1 LTVRRWVMKWIGVAA
16 VDVVLLVGLLAVWM
30 GLRAV
35 AELLAERGPQC
46 GCHAMA
52 KTGKDEMTCRRCGLI
67 VGVGGEEG

>member
-1 LTVRRWVMKWIGVAA
+1 MKWIGVAG
-16 VDVVLLVGLLAVWM
+16 VDVLILLGLLMVWA

-35 AELLAERGPQC
+35 AEVLGERCPQC

-52 KTGKDEMTCRRCGLI
+52 RTGKDEMTCRRCGLI